1 MTTDA
6 TTTTDLDTFVS
17 QGWTDHERDS
27 AGVLARLPD
36 ALPLVTAPAHV
47 ATLTALLVHVA
58 GEHLGRWHEGLA
70 LLDRVAAL
78 PLVAP
83 GSPEDQAVARG
94 RATLLLCAGDRA
106 AADALLVRAHPAGL
120 PEASTRA
127 RVLAVAASAL
137 AGQRRVDDALALFD
151 ESLRAADYGPTR
163 DDPAAR
169 ALAVTGNNLACA
181 LEERASRTPAEDR
194 LLELAARTGRRF
206 WEVAGGWMQ
215 VERAE
220 YRLAMTYLA
229 LGRAAD
235 ALTHASACL
244 SVCEAN
250 GADAGERFF
259 AHEALAR
266 AQHAAGDAA
275 GARAARARMAE
286 ALATIDPSSGGLAD
300 HARET
305 AAKVDAL
312 LVPA

>member
-1 MTTDA
+1 M
-6 TTTTDLDTFVS
+6 TTTTSTPDLDAFVS

-58 GEHLGRWHEGLA
+58 GEHLGRWHDGLA
-70 LLDRVAAL
+70 LLERVAAL
-78 PLVAP
+78 SVVAP
-83 GSPEDQAVARG
+83 GSAEDQAVARG

-106 AADALLVRAHPAGL
+106 GADALLARAHPAGL
-120 PEASTRA
+120 PEGSTRA

-137 AGQRRVDDALALFD
+137 AGQRRIDEALVLFD
-151 ESLRAADYGPTR
+151 EALRVADYGPAK

-181 LEERASRTPAEDR
+181 LEERPGRTAAEDR

-206 WEVAGGWMQ
+206 WEVAGGWTQ

-220 YRLAMTYLA
+220 YRLAMTFVA
-229 LGRAAD
+229 LGRAQD
-235 ALTHASACL
+235 ALTHARACL
-244 SVCEAN
+244 SLCEAN
-250 GADAGERFF
+250 GADAGELFF

-266 AQHAAGDAA
+266 AHHAVGDAA
-275 GARAARARMAE
+275 AARAACARMAE
-286 ALATIDPSSGGLAD
+286 LQATLDPSLAD
-300 HARET
+300 YAREVS
-305 AAKVDAL
+305 AKVDAL
-312 LVPA
+312 LTAG

>member
-1 MTTDA
+1 MTDA
-6 TTTTDLDTFVS
+6 TTTTTPDLDAFVS
-17 QGWTDHERDS
+17 QGWTDHERDA

-58 GEHLGRWHEGLA
+58 GEHLGRWQDGLA

-78 PLVAP
+78 PVVAS
-83 GSPEDQAVARG
+83 GSAEDQAVARG

-106 AADALLVRAHPAGL
+106 GADALLSRAHPAGL
-120 PEASTRA
+120 PEGSTRA

-137 AGQRRVDDALALFD
+137 AGQRRIDEALDLFD
-151 ESLRAADYGPTR
+151 EALRAADYGPTK

-181 LEERASRTPAEDR
+181 LEERAGRTPAEDR

-206 WEVAGGWMQ
+206 WEVAGGWTQ

-220 YRLAMTYLA
+220 YRLAMTFVA
-229 LGRAAD
+229 LGRPQD
-235 ALTHASACL
+235 ALTHARACL

-266 AQHAAGDAA
+266 AHHAAGEAA
-275 GARAARARMAE
+275 SARAARARMTE
-286 ALATIDPSSGGLAD
+286 LQVTIDPSLTD
-300 HARET
+300 YAREV
-305 AAKVDAL
+305 ASKVDAL
-312 LVPA
+312 LTAG